1 MFKTIVEVIINRQRV
16 KENMCGGLEGGQI
29 EIFRNRNYKFE
40 VKNQRVINVEYMRL
54 S

>member
-29 EIFRNRNYKFE
+29 EIFEIETISLKKPKGY
-40 VKNQRVINVEYMRL
+40 
-54 S
+54 